1 MDNRI
6 KDFKT
11 VLNFRDFG
19 GYAAADGGRVRPD
32 MLFRSAHLNNAN
44 AQEQQRLADMNI
56 GLIVDLRHA
65 PERERQPSR
74 LLQGHAPRVLTYPD
88 PEDGESGKV
97 APHEAFMQHDLH
109 KPEDARNYMLGSYS
123 SRPDDPGFRQ
133 IFGDTLRHMAA
144 SGEPILVHCA
154 AGKDRTGTLCAI
166 IKGALGVAQEDI
178 MADFMLTL
186 KAVDI
191 DSFLVPAAQ
200 MFTRRYGRE
209 IGPEALRPMFG
220 VEPAYLES
228 SLATI
233 GDMPRYIR
241 DDLGITANEMSAL
254 RAAYTE
260 T

>member
-11 VLNFRDFG
+11 ILNFRDFG
-19 GYAAADGGRVRPD
+19 GYATVDGGRVRPD

-44 AQEQQRLADMNI
+44 AQEQQRLADLNI

-65 PERERQPSR
+65 PERERQPSK

-88 PEDGESGKV
+88 PEHGESGKV

-109 KPEDARNYMLGSYS
+109 RSEDARNYMLGSYS
-123 SRPDDPGFRQ
+123 ARPDDPGFRQ

-144 SGEPILVHCA
+144 SGDPILVHCA

-166 IKGALGVAQEDI
+166 IKGALGVDREDI
-178 MADFMLTL
+178 MEDFMLTL
-186 KAVDI
+186 QAVDI
-191 DSFLVPAAQ
+191 DSFLAPAAQ
-200 MFTRRYGRE
+200 MFSQRYGRE
-209 IGPEALRPMFG
+209 IDPEALRPMFG

-228 SLATI
+228 SLAAI
-233 GDMPRYIR
+233 EDMPRYIR
-241 DDLGITANEMSAL
+241 DNLGITDTEKAAL
-254 RAAYTE
+254 RAAYIE
-260 T
+260 V